1 LKVRANELKDPNN
14 HYLYYKYAG
23 FLMSYEPAHTVQ
35 LLMRCPWLEPRL
47 LLPALMASQSS
58 AGSSFPKGDINR
70 YIIDYLEWA
79 VNQQRNTD
87 TAVHNYLLSL
97 YVELK
102 DPTKLHNFIRVCF
115 FLFYFMRKN
124 FVLFCTRESVLY

>member
-1 LKVRANELKDPNN
+1 M
-14 HYLYYKYAG
+14 
-23 FLMSYEPAHTVQ
+23 FYEPAQTVQ

-58 AGSSFPKGDINR
+58 AGSFFPKGDINR

-102 DPTKLHNFIRVCF
+102 DPTKLHNFIRVRF
-115 FLFYFMRKN
+115 FLFSFMRVN
-124 FVLFCTRESVLY
+124 FVFFLNYERNR